1 MEGVSYAGDCPNSGA
16 SLVAQMVKNVL
27 PLQEIQ
33 V

>member
-1 MEGVSYAGDCPNSGA
+1 MEGLSYAWDCPRAGA